1 MLTLFLFFLV
11 ILSLFP
17 ANILNFIFACFT
29 ILVYYLRTINFFF
42 NSSLSVNGDRLI
54 NDEVSLFI
62 NLLLFFII
70 YISFLNSNQF
80 KRGLKSLRLVLLTLM
95 FFCFIVF
102 NTFHLFHLYFF
113 YEASLIPILYI
124 IIK

>member
-1 MLTLFLFFLV
+1 MLTLV
-11 ILSLFP
+11 IILSVGIALFP
-17 ANILNFIFACFT
+17 ANILYFIIACFT
-29 ILVYYLRTINFFF
+29 CLLYYLRNLNFFF
-42 NSSLSVNGDRLI
+42 NSTLSVNGEIII

-70 YISFLNSNQF
+70 YISYLNSNLF
-80 KRGLKSLRLVLLTLM
+80 KRGLKSVRLILLVLM
-95 FFCFIVF
+95 YFCYMVF
-102 NTFHLFHLYFF
+102 NTFNLFHLYFF

>member
-1 MLTLFLFFLV
+1 MLTLVSILFLG
-11 ILSLFP
+11 ILYFP
-17 ANILNFIFACFT
+17 ANILYFIIACFT
-29 ILVYYLRTINFFF
+29 CLLYYLRNMNFFF
-42 NSSLSVNGDRLI
+42 NSSLSVNGEILI

-62 NLLLFFII
+62 NLLLFFIM

-80 KRGLKSLRLVLLTLM
+80 KRGLKSVSLILLVLI
-95 FFCFIVF
+95 FFCFMVF
-102 NTFHLFHLYFF
+102 NTFNLFHLYFF

>member
-1 MLTLFLFFLV
+1 MLTLFIILFLG
-11 ILSLFP
+11 LSLFP
-17 ANILNFIFACFT
+17 SNILYFITAAFT
-29 ILVYYLRTINFFF
+29 CLVYYLRNLNFFF
-42 NSSLSVNGDRLI
+42 CSSLSVNGEIVI

-62 NLLLFFII
+62 NLLLFFIM

-80 KRGLKSLRLVLLTLM
+80 KTGLKTVGLVLFILI

-102 NTFHLFHLYFF
+102 NTFNLFHLYFF